1 MAPIAKNKRS
11 LEIVDDQQTKLK
23 LIRKNAFGADAVIDP
38 VAADLEALMDA
49 EAETQLDPLQTVGD
63 DNVDRDGTSATT
75 GGDNETDSEI
85 AKKGLCLADM
95 IIGVNGKDADWHA
108 LKPKLD
114 INWDN
119 MCIKTAE
126 DMANN
131 LQKQVDSLKL
141 DHHQSMP
148 ALPPKASLTVLDD
161 ANTAVGDLT
170 ASEIKDLNEI
180 REMAKTKGGFAA
192 RAPVM
197 QKMMRDPKIAAQMQ
211 GMDRIEAKEFRK
223 RWADDLKDKLVMDLG
238 LVG

>member
-1 MAPIAKNKRS
+1 
-11 LEIVDDQQTKLK
+11 
-23 LIRKNAFGADAVIDP
+23 
-38 VAADLEALMDA
+38 
-49 EAETQLDPLQTVGD
+49 
-63 DNVDRDGTSATT
+63 
-75 GGDNETDSEI
+75 
-85 AKKGLCLADM
+85 
-95 IIGVNGKDADWHA
+95 
-108 LKPKLD
+108 
-114 INWDN
+114 
-119 MCIKTAE
+119 
-126 DMANN
+126 MANN